1 MNHRECYG
9 NMFPSVNSPRTDVP
23 LRGKVFTAELDRAG
37 GMAIATRH
45 TGVDLDAW
53 KECVACEAFE
63 HCYKLSMA
71 KLALETGV
79 MQNGW

>member
-1 MNHRECYG
+1 MNRNECYG
-9 NMFPSVNSPRTDVP
+9 NMFPSINRPQTDVP
-23 LRGKVFTAELDRAG
+23 LRGKVFTAKLERAG
-37 GMAIATRH
+37 GMAIATRS

-53 KECVACEAFE
+53 KECVACEKFDE
-63 HCYKLSMA
+63 CYRLSMA

>member
-1 MNHRECYG
+1 MNHSECYG

-23 LRGKVFTAELDRAG
+23 LRGVVFSAELERAG
-37 GMAIATRH
+37 GMVIATRR
-45 TGVDLDAW
+45 TGVDLDTW
-53 KECVACEAFE
+53 NECVACEEFD

-79 MQNGW
+79 MQNSW

>member
-1 MNHRECYG
+1 MDHNQCYG

-23 LRGKVFTAELDRAG
+23 LRGKVFSTELKRAG
-37 GMAIATRH
+37 GMTIATRR

-53 KECVACEAFE
+53 NECVACQEFDG
-63 HCYKLSMA
+63 CYKLSMA

-79 MQNGW
+79 MQN

>member
-1 MNHRECYG
+1 MSHNQCYG

-23 LRGKVFTAELDRAG
+23 LRGKVFSAQLQRAG
-37 GMAIATRH
+37 GMAIATRR

-53 KECVACEAFE
+53 NQCVACEEFE

-79 MQNGW
+79 MQN

>member
-1 MNHRECYG
+1 MTQSECYG
-9 NMFPSVNSPRTDVP
+9 KMFPSVNSPRTDVP
-23 LRGKVFTAELDRAG
+23 LRGKVFTAKLESAG
-37 GMAIATRH
+37 GMAIATRT

-53 KECVACEAFE
+53 SECVKCPDFD

-79 MQNGW
+79 MQN